1 MTPSRA
7 CVYIHTMAH
16 RTPSPDQIQD
26 LHGCLCLTLRR
37 TTRVVTQ
44 RYDAALRPYGLRAT
58 QLPILTAV
66 APGEPIP
73 LARLATFLGMER
85 TTLLRNVR
93 PLVRQGLI
101 AVRREKAGRRDELEA
116 TAKGQALLVR
126 VYPAWRELQ
135 EQLLSELEDPR
146 LRQTL
151 AELGQSIAAQKA
163 T

>member
-1 MTPSRA
+1 
-7 CVYIHTMAH
+7 
-16 RTPSPDQIQD
+16 
-26 LHGCLCLTLRR
+26 
-37 TTRVVTQ
+37 
-44 RYDAALRPYGLRAT
+44 
-58 QLPILTAV
+58 
-66 APGEPIP
+66 
-73 LARLATFLGMER
+73 MER